1 MMSDFFV
8 KEGQAAD
15 QFSRL
20 PILEQIAYVAK
31 ALFDVFILLIKGAV
45 IITIVG
51 AIRVIAVIIRELAY
65 ELKNRRKKK

>member
-8 KEGQAAD
+8 KAGQVAD

-51 AIRVIAVIIRELAY
+51 AIMIIAAIIREVAY
-65 ELKNRRKKK
+65 ELKDRRKRK